1 MIALAGWLER
11 LRHCPSVHRPRV
23 LAQCQDATLRA
34 VLRGETKPRSVGLAV
49 LRDLAAERTDTVLF
63 ALSQDFLG
71 DFVETLA
78 LIWPARPTNAPTPEL
93 GTVLAELAVAAKAD
107 IPHLLAG
114 WLDASD
120 AATRLALLRLVTGK
134 LRPVAAPPATVA
146 GTAGAVNA
154 MLMYAQSVRVGLER
168 EYSFGVWRDDATLVP
183 VARIM
188 VAERDA
194 LEAWVQAQTVTKFGP
209 VREVAPG
216 LVAELAFTGVVA
228 SPRHKAGLALHAAR
242 VVRVLAGAEAG
253 RLADLRALLD

>member
-1 MIALAGWLER
+1 MIALAGLLER
-11 LRHCPSVHRPRV
+11 LRHCPSVHRPLV
-23 LAQCQDATLRA
+23 LAQCRDATLRA
-34 VLRGETKPRSVGLAV
+34 VLCGEIKPRSVGLAV
-49 LRDLAAERTDTVLF
+49 LRDLAAERTDKALF
-63 ALSQDFLG
+63 DLSQDFLG

-120 AATRLALLRLVTGK
+120 AATRLTLLRLITGK
-134 LRPVAAPPATVA
+134 LRPVLEATPAVA
-146 GTAGAVNA
+146 GAAGAVIA

-194 LEAWVQAQTVTKFGP
+194 LEAWVQARTVAKFGP

-216 LVAELAFTGVVA
+216 LAVELAFTGVVA
-228 SPRHKAGLALHAAR
+228 APRHKAGLALHEAR
-242 VVRVLAGAEAG
+242 VVRVFAGAEVG
-253 RLADLRALLD
+253 RLTDLRALLD